1 MIYHKRSRMSEPTLH
16 HLGFVVASIADCA
29 ERFTRTIR
37 GAWDGQIIHDSIQ
50 TVHATFLQQPSP
62 AEALIELVQP
72 DGPQSRVAAFLN
84 RGGGLHHLCYE
95 VDALD
100 QQLEYSRSVG
110 AVVTQKPVPALA
122 FDGRRVA
129 WIYTRD
135 KLLLEYLERARP

>member
-1 MIYHKRSRMSEPTLH
+1 MSEPTLH
-16 HLGFVVASIADCA
+16 HVGYVVASIAECA
-29 ERFTRTIR
+29 ERFTRSIR
-37 GAWDGQIIHDSIQ
+37 GAWDGRIIHDPFQ
-50 TVHATFLQQPSP
+50 TVHVTFLRQPSP

-100 QQLEYSRSVG
+100 EQLEYSLSVG
-110 AVVTQKPVPALA
+110 AVLIQKPVPAVAA

-135 KLLLEYLERARP
+135 NLLLEYLERSRP